1 MNTSKYAP
9 KTPAESLAQSK
20 AEKLKKDKDRVTR
33 LLGRLRWK
41 AEMLMV
47 SYMRTMEIVHAAAQQ
62 HDHNASLSSSSQ
74 HALGSGAS
82 SVQTPRRSQ
91 CRTCHSTNLYQKQA
105 ESMFKVDFFEFYTLL
120 ERYMTDCLAIFGFRV
135 SASIPHQNFNA
146 LRYETNPDLHRTRPM
161 ASHAFHANL
170 LEALDDEKCP
180 LAGSLGLQD
189 VRVQLGIAKEYRNA
203 WKDADSKITTS
214 LANGGSES
222 ESSRKNIRLED
233 LQLEHMLRN
242 IIGGCDLAHAVVQ
255 EYSHDSGNGVV
266 TSSRDFEPKT
276 YGFSSMEIE
285 DMPYEYMDDAMDLD

>member
-1 MNTSKYAP
+1 MKTSKYAP

-20 AEKLKKDKDRVTR
+20 ADKIKQEKDRVTR
-33 LLGRLRWK
+33 LLGRVRWK

-47 SYMRTMEIVHAAAQQ
+47 SYMRTMEIVQAAAQQ
-62 HDHNASLSSSSQ
+62 NGDHKSQ
-74 HALGSGAS
+74 HAMGSGAS
-82 SVQTPRRSQ
+82 SVSGYQSQQPDRRE
-91 CRTCHSTNLYQKQA
+91 TDIAQKQA

-120 ERYMTDCLAIFGFRV
+120 ERYITDCLAIFGVSV
-135 SASIPHQNFNA
+135 SASAPRTNFNA

-203 WKDADSKITTS
+203 WKDADSKASVSSVDARANIS
-214 LANGGSES
+214 LQ
-222 ESSRKNIRLED
+222 D

-242 IIGGCDLAHAVVQ
+242 IIGGCDLAHEVVQ
-255 EYSHDSGNGVV
+255 QHSDGTTNGRSL
-266 TSSRDFEPKT
+266 TSQDFEPTT
-276 YGFSSMEIE
+276 YGYTSMEIE
-285 DMPYEYMDDAMDLD
+285 DTPFEYMDDAMDLD

>member
-1 MNTSKYAP
+1 MKTSKYAP

-20 AEKLKKDKDRVTR
+20 AEKIKQEKGRVTR
-33 LLGRLRWK
+33 LLGRVRWK

-47 SYMRTMEIVHAAAQQ
+47 SYMRTMEIVQAAAQQ
-62 HDHNASLSSSSQ
+62 NGDHKSQ
-74 HALGSGAS
+74 HAMGSGAS
-82 SVQTPRRSQ
+82 S
-91 CRTCHSTNLYQKQA
+91 KQA

-120 ERYMTDCLAIFGFRV
+120 ERYITDCLAIFGVSV
-135 SASIPHQNFNA
+135 SASAPRTNFNA

-203 WKDADSKITTS
+203 WKDADSKASVSSVDARANIS
-214 LANGGSES
+214 LQ
-222 ESSRKNIRLED
+222 D

-242 IIGGCDLAHAVVQ
+242 IIGGCDLAHEVVQ
-255 EYSHDSGNGVV
+255 QHSDGTTNGRSL
-266 TSSRDFEPKT
+266 TSQDFEPTT
-276 YGFSSMEIE
+276 YGYTSMEIE
-285 DMPYEYMDDAMDLD
+285 DTPFEYMDDAMDLD

>member
-1 MNTSKYAP
+1 MKTSRFAP

-20 AEKLKKDKDRVTR
+20 AEKLKQDKDRVTR

-47 SYMRTMEIVHAAAQQ
+47 SAARTMEIVQAAQQ
-62 HDHNASLSSSSQ
+62 NGHQAQ
-74 HALGSGAS
+74 HSMQSGAS
-82 SVQTPRRSQ
+82 SVREHQSQ
-91 CRTCHSTNLYQKQA
+91 CCRETNIVQKQA

-120 ERYMTDCLAIFGFRV
+120 ERYITDCLAIFGHSV
-135 SASIPHQNFNA
+135 SASVPHQNFNA
-146 LRYETNPDLHRTRPM
+146 LRYETNPDLHRTRPL

-203 WKDADSKITTS
+203 WKDADSKASIQ
-214 LANGGSES
+214 NGDA
-222 ESSRKNIRLED
+222 RAKMQLQD

-242 IIGGCDLAHAVVQ
+242 IIGGCDLAHGVVQ
-255 EYSHDSGNGVV
+255 EHDNVATNGNGL
-266 TSSRDFEPKT
+266 TSRDFEPKA
-276 YGFSSMEIE
+276 YGRYTSMDIE
-285 DMPYEYMDDAMDLD
+285 DTPFEYMDDAMDLD